1 MSDGGA
7 QLNSFLGELEGLLGT
22 SIWGGSRIITT
33 FRVPK
38 VGQRAS
44 RSSSN
49 LCADDADPVYSFFF
63 SEPIFGPPKWNFQW
77 RNAKMNVQKSDMQ
90 RVCPS
95 RVSNLGPRPK
105 LVGFVRVSHTRFCIY
120 STRKSMGATGRSRWL
135 LEVIHRKA
143 FTWTVGSFSRVQY
156 AWYDPKPQC
165 VMKFLKSFEFQNKV
179 QMNSKWKIFKS
190 TQWQFTTQW
199 KILKSMFSVESVSC
213 FVDTAFAGGAT
224 CPAGSF

>member
-1 MSDGGA
+1 M
-7 QLNSFLGELEGLLGT
+7 
-22 SIWGGSRIITT
+22 
-33 FRVPK
+33 
-38 VGQRAS
+38 
-44 RSSSN
+44 
-49 LCADDADPVYSFFF
+49 PVWNIFF
-63 SEPIFGPPKWNFQW
+63 SEPICGPPKWNFQW